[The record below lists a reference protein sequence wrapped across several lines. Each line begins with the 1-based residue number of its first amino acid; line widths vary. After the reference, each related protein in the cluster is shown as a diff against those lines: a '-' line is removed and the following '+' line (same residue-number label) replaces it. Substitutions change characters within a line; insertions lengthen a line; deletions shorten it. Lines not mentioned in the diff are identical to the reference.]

1 MNEIS
6 ERTPLHTISNEQTFS
21 FNYGA
26 SIILL
31 EQNRK
36 KKKLN
41 FLCERCIDP
50 VFTPRNTHVVQQLK
64 LKLTW
69 NVFVVFVAKQQ
80 QQ

>member
-1 MNEIS
+1 MNKRS
-6 ERTPLHTISNEQTFS
+6 
-21 FNYGA
+21 A
-26 SIILL
+26 SITGRVLFCWSKTA
-31 EQNRK
+31 K

-41 FLCERCIDP
+41 FLCERCIAP